1 MYKKH
6 QCPQCHVPSY
16 FTIFKY
22 LYENLLL
29 LGKKSG
35 KSLKNE
41 KIKNN
46 TCDVHYALVVSK
58 LNPQCTCAASSTIN
72 PCVSQ
77 CPLSQLPENI
87 RKPQGFLMFSGRR
100 GRMHLEQIG

>member
-35 KSLKNE
+35 KILKNE

-46 TCDVHYALVVSK
+46 TCYVHYALVVSM
-58 LNPQCTCAASSTIN
+58 CTFEFIK
-72 PCVSQ
+72 
-77 CPLSQLPENI
+77 QLHI
-87 RKPQGFLMFSGRR
+87 SDQL
-100 GRMHLEQIG
+100 LL

>member
-35 KSLKNE
+35 KILKNE

-46 TCDVHYALVVSK
+46 TCYVHYALVLSM
-58 LNPQCTCAASSTIN
+58 STFEFIK
-72 PCVSQ
+72 
-77 CPLSQLPENI
+77 QLHI
-87 RKPQGFLMFSGRR
+87 SDQL
-100 GRMHLEQIG
+100 LL